1 MSDDAFDD
9 PYLEPDVEEG
19 KADETY
25 KWDEEFQRHIIAM
38 LLCDKNFLMQSMS
51 IVRPSYFTN
60 KAHQKLC
67 SVLFKHFEKYRVI
80 PDKTFVLQ
88 EIKNSL
94 SDNKSLPY
102 YVGEVR
108 SLTDYFQ
115 PGLEHREYLQDK
127 IKYFAKMQAFRKAF
141 NDGLRLME
149 KNPESEETWD
159 KIHEIIRQSMMADMS
174 FEVGIKY
181 FSEMRERYE
190 RMEEDEHGVERYML
204 GLPGI
209 DCETKGRGYGAKSVV
224 AVVAD
229 SGVGKCH
236 PKNTPVLMY
245 DGAIKMVQDVR
256 VGDLVMGDDSEPRRV
271 LSLHNGFDDL
281 YDVIP
286 IKGDK
291 YTVTSRH
298 TLVLRTASKFIDEK
312 NRCINPRYWNSPYH
326 VGGGIFEIEAK
337 DYLKQ
342 SKLFKS
348 CMKGYKVGV
357 EWPETD
363 VRLDPYVLGVW
374 LGDGTSRTTEI
385 TTGDSDVVCAL
396 EWFAETRGL
405 QIKEKEVRD
414 NCIVYSIN
422 TGVRGSMEN
431 TFLNDLRYYNV
442 LNNKHVPQ
450 DYKINS
456 RKVRLQILAGLLDSD
471 GSKSNNCFDFINK
484 NPTLAE
490 DVVFLAR
497 SLGFAAYSKPCRKK
511 SQDGVWGD
519 YWRVTISG
527 HTDEIPVKI
536 ERKQCQ
542 SRKQIKD
549 VLSTGITVKHAGKGQ
564 YYGFETDGNHRFLLG
579 DFTVVHNSVM
589 LANVCATN
597 LMRGRRGIYITL
609 EISED
614 EVGERMD
621 AILTGL
627 PVQTLLSDKGNVF
640 NKIEELEKSG
650 KLHSPVGEHDTPFII
665 KQFPP
670 KKADVNTLR
679 AYINQLKFYNFKPD
693 FMIVDYV
700 AGLKHHADMKTYESR
715 ELLVE
720 ELHALA
726 VEEDIFIATAM
737 QPNRGSKEAQK
748 EQHKHLG
755 QEHLADAYGAM
766 RPLTGC
772 VMLMQN
778 DTESALDIGRGWVEK
793 QRHGRSKY
801 FIYLKFDRRT
811 LRFTEISKDDYLEIL
826 SSRKGDVITD
836 IETGSGEKK
845 TKTKKGTTLDDR
857 MKDTIKGWEPS
868 HDKGDDDA
876 DTGSDE

>member
-9 PYLEPDVEEG
+9 PFMEPDVEEG
-19 KADETY
+19 KVDEKY

-67 SVLFKHFEKYRVI
+67 SVLFNHFEKYRVI

-88 EIKNSL
+88 EIKSSL

-102 YVGEVR
+102 YVGEIR

-181 FSEMRERYE
+181 FTEMRERYE

-224 AVVAD
+224 AIVAD
-229 SGVGKCH
+229 SGVGK
-236 PKNTPVLMY
+236 
-245 DGAIKMVQDVR
+245 
-256 VGDLVMGDDSEPRRV
+256 
-271 LSLHNGFDDL
+271 
-281 YDVIP
+281 
-286 IKGDK
+286 
-291 YTVTSRH
+291 
-298 TLVLRTASKFIDEK
+298 
-312 NRCINPRYWNSPYH
+312 
-326 VGGGIFEIEAK
+326 
-337 DYLKQ
+337 
-342 SKLFKS
+342 
-348 CMKGYKVGV
+348 
-357 EWPETD
+357 
-363 VRLDPYVLGVW
+363 
-374 LGDGTSRTTEI
+374 
-385 TTGDSDVVCAL
+385 
-396 EWFAETRGL
+396 
-405 QIKEKEVRD
+405 
-414 NCIVYSIN
+414 
-422 TGVRGSMEN
+422 
-431 TFLNDLRYYNV
+431 
-442 LNNKHVPQ
+442 
-450 DYKINS
+450 
-456 RKVRLQILAGLLDSD
+456 
-471 GSKSNNCFDFINK
+471 
-484 NPTLAE
+484 
-490 DVVFLAR
+490 
-497 SLGFAAYSKPCRKK
+497 
-511 SQDGVWGD
+511 
-519 YWRVTISG
+519 
-527 HTDEIPVKI
+527 
-536 ERKQCQ
+536 
-542 SRKQIKD
+542 
-549 VLSTGITVKHAGKGQ
+549 
-564 YYGFETDGNHRFLLG
+564 
-579 DFTVVHNSVM
+579 SVM
-589 LANVCATN
+589 LANICATN

-640 NKIEELEKSG
+640 AKIEELEKSG
-650 KLHSPVGEHDTPFII
+650 KLHTPTGEHDTPFII

-836 IETGSGEKK
+836 IESGSGEKK
-845 TKTKKGTTLDDR
+845 TKTKKAATLDDR

-876 DTGSDE
+876 DSGSDE